1 MQIAIAKTLQSI
13 KTKLSNRKL
22 NSLITFVKEHS

>member
-1 MQIAIAKTLQSI
+1 MQIAIAKTLESI
-13 KTKLSNRKL
+13 KKLSNKKP